1 MNFNDKLD
9 KFNYSYDDIK
19 HIIKKSI
26 KKSMI
31 KTGSGGS
38 DNLII
43 LDENIAIKIIPKKI
57 NPLLIKQL
65 NNDYME
71 AEFYKKFT
79 EEFIKTNKTPHIV
92 GLYKRYILEDLKFIF
107 PPKCPS
113 FDDILLDPNIDDSH
127 VKLCNLKVCYRKNLM
142 EKKAS
147 ILVLENCPTT
157 ISDQFELL
165 INKKIDWKDKLK
177 KVHQF
182 ITRICFQFLYTFSV
196 IRDKYPNFIHNDM
209 FLRNIL
215 GINEIMYEPDDYV
228 EYKYK
233 SKSYYLLANG
243 LYIKLND
250 FGYSLNLLDT
260 NSTLEQEI
268 EASVN
273 NQFELDNK
281 FRDIYTFFFDLY
293 NGPGLGGQSLTTI
306 INNNIKDK
314 TKKSQLQKIVKQEIG
329 KYFDY
334 KTIDKIQSKNSN
346 ILDWKWNI
354 GESKILNDSVKKPQD
369 YFNKMDVFEHFCSL
383 PKSGRIVNLI
393 NFANL

>member
-1 MNFNDKLD
+1 MNFKDKLNE
-9 KFNYSYDDIK
+9 FNYSYGQIK

-31 KTGSGGS
+31 KMGSGGS
-38 DNLII
+38 DNLIV
-43 LDENIAIKIIPKKI
+43 LDDNIAIKIIPKKI

-65 NNDYME
+65 NNDWME

-79 EEFIKTNKTPHIV
+79 DEFIKTNKTPHIV
-92 GLYKRYILEDLKFIF
+92 GLFKRYILENIKFIF

-113 FDDILLDPNIDDSH
+113 FDDVLLNPNIDDSE
-127 VKLCNLKVCYRKNLM
+127 VRLCNLKVCYQKNLM

-147 ILVLENCPTT
+147 ILVLENCPTN

-165 INKKIDWKDKLK
+165 INRKIDWVDKIK
-177 KVHQF
+177 KVRQF
-182 ITRICFQFLYTFSV
+182 ISRICFQFLFTFSV
-196 IRDKYPNFIHNDM
+196 IRDKYPDFIHNDM
-209 FLRNIL
+209 FLRNVL
-215 GINEIMYEPDDYV
+215 GINEVMYEQDDYI

-233 SKSYYLLANG
+233 SKTYYLPANG
-243 LYIKLND
+243 IYIKLND
-250 FGYSLNLLDT
+250 FGFSLNLLDK

-268 EASVN
+268 EASVI

-281 FRDIYTFFFDLY
+281 YRDLYTFFFDLY

-306 INNNIKDK
+306 VNNNVKNKSKK
-314 TKKSQLQKIVKQEIG
+314 TQLQKVIKQEIG

-334 KTIDKIQSKNSN
+334 KQIDKIQSKNPS

-354 GESKILNDSVKKPQD
+354 GESKILNKTVKKPQD
-369 YFNKMDVFEHFCSL
+369 YFNLGLFEEFTVL
-383 PKSGRIVNLI
+383 PKNGRIVGI
-393 NFANL
+393 FG